1 MPIHI
6 IILRHGKAERDSP
19 SRGDDDRALQPRG
32 RYQADYIA
40 DALADLA
47 LHPTLIVS
55 SPILRAK
62 TTAEIIAK
70 ALKTDLLIDDRL
82 STRHDEGDHFACLRD
97 HAADH
102 AIQDARIMLVG
113 HNPTLSTLAMQL
125 NTKNPLK
132 WSGELRTG
140 EALVLETTSVR
151 LASATLTRTLRLD
164 RDD

>member
-1 MPIHI
+1 MPTHI

-32 RYQADYIA
+32 RYQSEYIA
-40 DALADLA
+40 DTLADLL

-97 HAADH
+97 HAEAH
-102 AIQDARIMLVG
+102 AAARIMLVG
-113 HNPTLSTLAMQL
+113 HNPTLSTLAAQL
-125 NTKNPLK
+125 IAKNPLK